1 VDDRPL
7 DADVVVVGGGPG
19 GAATAIAAAMRG
31 LRVVLCEREAGTR
44 DRPGETLHPGVEPLL
59 AQLGVGDRLPAVT
72 GVRHAGVWVE
82 WAGPRRFEAFGAD
95 GDNPWQ
101 GFQVWRAD
109 FDAML
114 LDRAR
119 ELGVTVRAGCA
130 ALAPRLRN
138 GVVSGVVSAEGEIAA
153 AIVVDATGAA
163 RWLARALRVES
174 PPRSP
179 PLVARYGYVQGE
191 CPARDDAPLL
201 IGNASGWTWSA
212 RVRPGVYQWTRVLF
226 GETGAGAG
234 PPAELA
240 GLAPLGPVRGAD
252 VTWRLA
258 ERTAGPGWFMAGD
271 AAATLDPTS
280 SHGVLKGLMSG
291 IMAGHL
297 SAASVRGKAPPAEIA
312 MAYHDWIAGWFA
324 TDSRQLQAFYQRL
337 TTGEELPDPVS
348 RPSAS

>member
-1 VDDRPL
+1 MDDRPH
-7 DADVVVVGGGPG
+7 DADVVVVGAGPG
-19 GAATAIAAAMRG
+19 GAAAAIAAAMRG

-44 DRPGETLHPGVEPLL
+44 DRPGETLHPGVEALL
-59 AQLGVGDRLPAVT
+59 SQLGVGDRLAAVT
-72 GVRHAGVWVE
+72 GVRHAGVWIE
-82 WAGPRRFEAFGAD
+82 WAGPRRLEAFGAD
-95 GDNPWQ
+95 AGNPWQ

-130 ALAPRLRN
+130 ALAPRMLD
-138 GVVSGVVSAEGEIAA
+138 GAVSGVVSAEGEIAA
-153 AIVVDATGAA
+153 PIVVDATGAT
-163 RWLARALRVES
+163 RWLGRALRVAS

-191 CPARDDAPLL
+191 CAARDDAPLL

-212 RVRPGVYQWTRVLF
+212 RVRPGVYQWTRVRF
-226 GETGAGAG
+226 GETGVGGG
-234 PPAELA
+234 PPDELA

-258 ERTAGPGWFMAGD
+258 DRTAGAGWFMTGD

-280 SHGVLKGLMSG
+280 SHGVLKGLMTG

-297 SAASVRGKAPPAEIA
+297 AAAGLSGKAPLAEIA
-312 MAYHDWIAGWFA
+312 SAYHDWIAGWFA
-324 TDSRQLQAFYQRL
+324 TDSRQLQAFYRKL
-337 TTGEELPDPVS
+337 NGDFAAPVS
-348 RPSAS
+348 PPSAS